1 MDRIGTHPQA
11 CKEPSLTGGSTG
23 EARVAQVGWRVLS
36 MLCSGANHIHT
47 PCLSLGTLYAFQC
60 RLHSWTEKGV
70 GVASLLLSHF
80 YAAVWLTLQ
89 PGRGIIAPP
98 SSSKPCS

>member
-1 MDRIGTHPQA
+1 
-11 CKEPSLTGGSTG
+11 
-23 EARVAQVGWRVLS
+23 

-47 PCLSLGTLYAFQC
+47 RCLSLGTLYAFQC

-89 PGRGIIAPP
+89 PGRGIYSSSQLQQALLLNLLPPAPP
-98 SSSKPCS
+98 LAHTK